1 MEITINGLTWSIYYI
16 AEEHFPDKK
25 ANLTYFGITYNM
37 SLRIYINKE
46 MHKDILRRT
55 IIHELTHAYG
65 FSYGYNLNK
74 CNEEDICRFVDSHLD
89 AIHAHTQVVMDALLN
104 PAKQQCELLDKNW

>member
-1 MEITINGLTWSIYYI
+1 MEVVINGLTWSIYYI

-46 MHKDILRRT
+46 MHKDLLRRT

-89 AIHAHTQVVMDALLN
+89 AIHAHTQVVMDAILN
-104 PAKQQCELLDKNW
+104 PVERCELLDKNW